1 MLISLRGGDTS
12 LVRCVS
18 WQSHQI
24 CRCLRPARDIPQ
36 PQRNAYAP
44 LAVPLP
50 ESTSFHPGLAVLHA
64 IHPVVVCGGIAAEDP
79 VLPPSRTWS
88 RTSPVPVHGC
98 QVTVFSSTYVPAYLI
113 RDLFLTLELF
123 CPRNA
128 LSQTFC
134 STSAALAPL
143 VPSSP
148 STALIKTNRLP
159 VKDLPPTC

>member
-24 CRCLRPARDIPQ
+24 CRCLRPARDYP
-36 PQRNAYAP
+36 PTPEKRVRTTRRPTTRVYLLPSWPGCAP
-44 LAVPLP
+44 R
-50 ESTSFHPGLAVLHA
+50 
-64 IHPVVVCGGIAAEDP
+64 HPVVVCGGIAAEDP

-148 STALIKTNRLP
+148 STALIKTTRLP
-159 VKDLPPTC
+159 VEDLPPTC